1 MTPVRALPAVAFAA
15 SLGLAACAGTAPP
28 IAQLGA
34 AEEAI
39 ASAEL
44 AGAQRYAPAELQR
57 ARDKLVAADNATR
70 NADNDTAHRLAEEAR
85 ADAEVATARA
95 QSGTAAE
102 AAEATRRAGQPLS
115 RPGTTGG
122 YGASGDGPMGSGA
135 SVPESP
141 YPTGTLGTLRVSPP
155 PGSVPPVYQRQSTT
169 QWNTTTGRERAP

>member
-34 AEEAI
+34 AEEAV

-70 NADNDTAHRLAEEAR
+70 NDDNDTARRLAEEAR
-85 ADAEVATARA
+85 ADAEVAIARA

-102 AAEATRRAGQPLS
+102 AAEATRRAGSLS
-115 RPGTTGG
+115 HPGTTG
-122 YGASGDGPMGSGA
+122 YGASGDVPMGSGA
-135 SVPESP
+135 SAPESP

-169 QWNTTTGRERAP
+169 QWRTTTGGERTP